1 MPAIFSSCVMPFLKS
16 GCTPH
21 KFAEVLFAKAIK
33 MRHGE
38 GKFYNKHACL
48 LDASLMFS
56 GSGFF
61 FFFLGDPNFIRFL
74 DSSS

>member
-16 GCTPH
+16 GYTPH
-21 KFAEVLFAKAIK
+21 EFAEVLFAKATE
-33 MRHGE
+33 MHHGE
-38 GKFYNKHACL
+38 GKFYNEHACL

-56 GSGFF
+56 GCG

>member
-1 MPAIFSSCVMPFLKS
+1 MPFLKS
-16 GCTPH
+16 GYTPH
-21 KFAEVLFAKAIK
+21 EFAEVLFAKATK
-33 MRHGE
+33 MHNGE
-38 GKFYNKHACL
+38 GKFHNEHACL
-48 LDASLMFS
+48 LGASLMFS